1 LNVNDGHHET
11 YPIILAYLS
20 IIHTNV
26 ETTITTK
33 PSSSQNI
40 SMLDLQQ
47 KLHIFSLSFS
57 CVCFIFVVVLLVTQ
71 ACILHFVALTQWCE
85 VQELGLSNA
94 YVVNKMVVLFWCN
107 NVKA

>member
-1 LNVNDGHHET
+1 MTVIMKHTQSFWHTFQLSTPMLKQQLPPNHHHHKT
-11 YPIILAYLS
+11 LAC
-20 IIHTNV
+20 
-26 ETTITTK
+26 
-33 PSSSQNI
+33 
-40 SMLDLQQ
+40 LDLQQ